1 MSLELVVVAAVGFIA
16 GATVCWCVRPSATR
30 PAATAPVGLSKSER
44 ILDHLTAELQAKGLA
59 KVDRDA
65 DGQVRR
71 VRWAGEG
78 GVGNIGEGSHLSRSS
93 SREPDADQGPQ
104 I

>member
-1 MSLELVVVAAVGFIA
+1 MSLDLVIAAVIGFVA
-16 GATVCWCVRPSATR
+16 GAVPCWFARQSASRFSERSAVGPSK
-30 PAATAPVGLSKSER
+30 AAR
-44 ILDHLTAELQAKGLA
+44 ILDQLADELEGKRLA
-59 KVDRDA
+59 RVDRDA
-65 DGQVRR
+65 QGQVRR